1 MRFLLLSLFFL
12 AFSSSSVNA
21 DWWDDFTAGVSEKLK
36 SVTGELK
43 TVEMMGSSAANWV
56 KETAGPAVRDKFNSV
71 KETLQDPETHKQ
83 AKEWIN
89 EKAEAASEFAQTE
102 ILPELKKIYEAAT
115 AETTTNK
122 NKRR

>member
-1 MRFLLLSLFFL
+1 IFIFFL
-12 AFSSSSVNA
+12 FLVFCSTSVTA

-36 SVTGELK
+36 FRGGRVEEELIPF
-43 TVEMMGSSAANWV
+43 SSAANWV
-56 KETAGPAVRDKFNSV
+56 KETAGPAVREKFNSV

-122 NKRR
+122 QKK